1 MRRNNIADMTI
12 TEQIEKV
19 KEDICDEYCKYP
31 EQTRKEHKDAEEA
44 YEALL
49 ETGHRSRSGEGLE
62 GDGRPIL

>member
-12 TEQIEKV
+12 TEQIEKI
-19 KEDICDEYCKYP
+19 KEDICDGYCKYP

-49 ETGHRSRSGEGLE
+49 EKCGHCPLCRL
-62 GDGRPIL
+62 